1 MYHGRTHPVQQL
13 WGQRKITPK
22 SVGLFRQIFP
32 VKAQW
37 QGPPLWRSR
46 KNYENP
52 KNLMFKN
59 NHSGVVNS
67 GVGCGDVHIN
77 GNDFGLL

>member
-1 MYHGRTHPVQQL
+1 
-13 WGQRKITPK
+13 
-22 SVGLFRQIFP
+22 

-52 KNLMFKN
+52 ENFMFKN

>member
-1 MYHGRTHPVQQL
+1 MGAHTMFSN
-13 WGQRKITPK
+13 WGARERLLQSQR
-22 SVGLFRQIFP
+22 GFFRQIFP